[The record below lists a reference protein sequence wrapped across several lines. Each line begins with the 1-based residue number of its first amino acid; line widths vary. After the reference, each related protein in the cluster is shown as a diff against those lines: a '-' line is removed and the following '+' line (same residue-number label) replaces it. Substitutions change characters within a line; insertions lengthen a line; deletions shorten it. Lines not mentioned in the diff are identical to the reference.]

1 MWRISKGKFTSL
13 VTISVLLVSLLLG
26 LVGCAKQGISK
37 DDIINAV
44 GESQFDDMF
53 DSIEYDKGTNTAS
66 FVITDDSEL
75 IGLVLSAYA
84 LSDFSEGFGME
95 PDADTLSAVQE
106 QWDQYKNS
114 MVYATKSLKD
124 HLCEKTNSDLTV
136 EITVNNTE
144 NGKILTVKDDVIT
157 YDKIDE
163 LTK

>member
-1 MWRISKGKFTSL
+1 MWKIFKGKFTSL
-13 VTISVLLVSLLLG
+13 ATIVVLLVFLLLS
-26 LVGCAKQGISK
+26 LVGCTKQEISK

-53 DSIEYDKGTNTAS
+53 DSIEYDKATNTAS
-66 FVITDDSEL
+66 FVITDESEL

-84 LSDFSEGFGME
+84 LSDFSEGLGLD
-95 PDADTLSAVQE
+95 PDTDTLSAVQE
-106 QWDQYKNS
+106 QWDQYKSS
-114 MVYATKSLKD
+114 MIYASKSLKD
-124 HLCEKTNSDLTV
+124 HLCEKTNSDLIV